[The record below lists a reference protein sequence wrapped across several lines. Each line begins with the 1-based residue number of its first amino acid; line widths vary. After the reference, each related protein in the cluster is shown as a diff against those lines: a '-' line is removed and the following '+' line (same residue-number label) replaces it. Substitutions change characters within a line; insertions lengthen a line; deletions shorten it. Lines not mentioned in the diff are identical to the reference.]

1 MAAYY
6 KNFSEF
12 LHYTPDNL
20 MEIFL
25 NEFKKPDLETL
36 SKFSEWLKLFCKTN
50 HYSSEDVTRKIY
62 SSILTSEMEE
72 YYQLYNI
79 NKNNVITSFIHLIDK
94 ADQESL
100 LKLFSEILNEE
111 QQYIFLKSF
120 ILYNLHCYET
130 ENKHT
135 DKYILFKNSFCKFLN
150 NSDIKNEI
158 LNFCL
163 YYDKASS
170 IVNLQFIDNIS
181 KNYFKN
187 INIKDKEK
195 LAITD
200 FYNHLDLLK
209 EEGLYHPQQLIN
221 FYKLY
226 ISKDRASQFSPDIET
241 ILNNFSIDEILH
253 QDIDGEGTI
262 LHLLIKNNEHQQKED
277 KVKQWLTENKI
288 NLNIADNESNSFY
301 NLLAHHSMER
311 KNILWWGMLLGG
323 EPLLKNKRGDF
334 PLELFDEFEKP
345 LVMEYLRNKI
355 KVHLYDEQISRNH
368 INNNKKRL

>member
-6 KNFSEF
+6 KNLNEF
-12 LHYTPDNL
+12 LLYTPDNL

-25 NEFKKPDLETL
+25 NEFKKTDLETL
-36 SKFSEWLKLFCKTN
+36 SNFSEWVKLFCQTN

-62 SSILTSEMEE
+62 SNILTSEMKE
-72 YYQLYNI
+72 YYPLYNI
-79 NKNNVITSFIHLIDK
+79 NEYNVITSFIHLIDTL
-94 ADQESL
+94 DQENL
-100 LKLFSEILNEE
+100 LKLFSKILNEE
-111 QQYIFLKSF
+111 NKYIFFKSF
-120 ILYNLHCYET
+120 ILYNLHCYERD
-130 ENKHT
+130 NKHT
-135 DKYILFKNSFCKFLN
+135 DKYIAFKNLFRKLLN
-150 NSDIKNEI
+150 NSDVKNEI
-158 LNFCL
+158 LDFCL
-163 YYDKASS
+163 FYNNESS

-187 INIKDKEK
+187 ISIKDKEK
-195 LAITD
+195 LVITD

-226 ISKDRASQFSPDIET
+226 ISKERASQFSPDIED
-241 ILNNFSIDEILH
+241 ILNNFSVNEILH
-253 QDIDGEGTI
+253 QDRDGGGTI
-262 LHLLIKNNEHQQKED
+262 LHLLIKNGEHYKKED
-277 KVKQWLTENKI
+277 KIKQWLTENKI
-288 NLNIADNESNSFY
+288 NLNISDNDNNSFY

-323 EPLLKNKRGDF
+323 EPLLKNNQGNY

-355 KVHLYDEQISRNH
+355 KVHLYDEQVSKNH